1 VPATWSPSDTCIV
14 CKSSSSFA
22 AVVRFMRHISPAKA
36 VSGKEGELLPM
47 SREMNQCQCTGNVD
61 FENEE
66 IELVIAYADDFV
78 ECN

>member
-1 VPATWSPSDTCIV
+1 
-14 CKSSSSFA
+14 
-22 AVVRFMRHISPAKA
+22 
-36 VSGKEGELLPM
+36 
-47 SREMNQCQCTGNVD
+47 MNQCQCTGNVD